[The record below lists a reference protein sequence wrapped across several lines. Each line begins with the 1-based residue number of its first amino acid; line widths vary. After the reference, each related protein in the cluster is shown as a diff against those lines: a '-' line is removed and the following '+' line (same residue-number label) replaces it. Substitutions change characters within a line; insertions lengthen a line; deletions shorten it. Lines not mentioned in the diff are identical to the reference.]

1 MEMTLNVNNS
11 EYKLNLDPD
20 TSLLDALREI
30 GIYSIK
36 KGCDTGVCGVCTVLI
51 DSKPILSCSYLAARA
66 EGHRI
71 LTVEGIA
78 EEAKQIVNLITEE
91 GADQCGYCGPALVL
105 TTYQMKKDLEN
116 PTIAQMNHYL
126 AGNLCR
132 CTGYEGQLRG
142 IKKYMGV
149 E

>member
-1 MEMTLNVNNS
+1 MEITLNVNNS
-11 EYKLNLDPD
+11 DYKLNIDPD

-30 GIYSIK
+30 GIYSVK
-36 KGCDTGVCGVCTVLI
+36 KGCDTGVCGVCTVLLE
-51 DSKPILSCSYLAARA
+51 SKPILSCSYLAARA
-66 EGHRI
+66 EGDRI
-71 LTVEGIA
+71 LTVEGLG
-78 EEAKQIVNLITEE
+78 EEADQIVNLITEE

-105 TTYQMKKDLEN
+105 TAYQMKRDLKN
-116 PTIAQMNHYL
+116 PTIEQMNHYL

>member
-116 PTIAQMNHYL
+116 PTITQMNHYL

>member
-1 MEMTLNVNNS
+1 MEITLNVNKKDYSINI
-11 EYKLNLDPD
+11 DPD

-30 GIYSIK
+30 GIRSVRE
-36 KGCDTGVCGVCTVLI
+36 GCDTGVCGVCTVLL
-51 DSKPILSCSYLAARA
+51 DDKPILSCSYLAVRA

-71 LTVEGIA
+71 LTVEGLG
-78 EEAKQIVNLITEE
+78 EEADKIVDLIVSE
-91 GADQCGYCGPALVL
+91 GADQCGFCGPALVL
-105 TTYQMKKDLEN
+105 TSYQMKKELEH
-116 PTIAQMNHYL
+116 PTVDKINHYL

>member
-1 MEMTLNVNNS
+1 MEITLNVNNS
-11 EYKLNLDPD
+11 EYTINIDPD

-30 GIYSIK
+30 GLYSVK
-36 KGCDTGVCGVCTVLI
+36 KGCDTGACGVCSVLL

-71 LTVEGIA
+71 LTVEGLGQEA
-78 EEAKQIVNLITEE
+78 EQIVNLITEE
-91 GADQCGYCGPALVL
+91 GADQCGYCGPALVV
-105 TTYQMKKDLEN
+105 TTYQMKKDLKN
-116 PTIAQMNHYL
+116 PTIDQINHYL